1 MNIEHHLKS
10 VLKLR
15 KLYGWVPL
23 LFIWNCHNIINWL
36 YSSVTQLFLTLC
48 NSMDCSTQA
57 SMSLTTAQS
66 LPKFMFIASVMLSSR
81 LILFSF
87 CPWSFPASGTFP
99 MSCLFISGDQN
110 PVVSA
115 SASVLPGNIQSWC
128 PSRLTGMVSML
139 SKGLTGVINSLAFCL
154 LYSPVLTATLDS
166 WEDHSFVHRPL
177 SAE

>member
-23 LFIWNCHNIINWL
+23 PFIWNCHNIINWL
-36 YSSVTQLFLTLC
+36 YCSVTQLFLTLC

-57 SMSLTTAQS
+57 SMSLTIAQS

-99 MSCLFISGDQN
+99 ISRLFASGDQN
-110 PVVSA
+110 TGASA
-115 SASVLPGNIQSWC
+115 LASVLPMNIQGWFPLKFSGFI
-128 PSRLTGMVSML
+128 SLL
-139 SKGLTGVINSLAFCL
+139 SKGLSGVFS
-154 LYSPVLTATLDS
+154 STTV
-166 WEDHSFVHRPL
+166 WRH
-177 SAE
+177 